1 MVDQTEDEKTAAQKA
16 QAAGLT
22 FEEAP
27 VVTPPPVV
35 TPTIPEVSLPKEEP
49 ITPQEN
55 VAPHLLDVPHSM
67 TKKPRRFKWLGTLI
81 FVVLL
86 FGLGIWLS
94 SQLRVFV
101 TPNTSVENFE
111 GTISVSPL
119 VFPTPLSSA
128 SASIATPSGA
138 VNAWQTVSVSAIGLL
153 LKSVTYQLPQ
163 IVVLPTCDGSGCPS
177 SGTNLM
183 GGTRFTV
190 AARGKGERLP
200 DFRKAI
206 LTDVNGKEFTMR
218 QTRVGG
224 KDVYE
229 YIGDF
234 VGRTGGGYQFT
245 KMRGVL
251 VPVTDA
257 VSVEFNHFA
266 PVGVVSDF
274 AADDAVFDQIIAS
287 IKVPTAATLSP
298 TIKPTVSA
306 TSSGN

>member
-27 VVTPPPVV
+27 VVTPPSVV
-35 TPTIPEVSLPKEEP
+35 TPTMPESSPKEEP
-49 ITPQEN
+49 ITSQEN
-55 VAPHLLDVPHSM
+55 IAPHLLDVPHSV

-81 FVVLL
+81 FVALL

-101 TPNTSVENFE
+101 TPDASLENFE
-111 GTISVSPL
+111 VTIPSSPL
-119 VFPTPLSSA
+119 LFPTPVSSA
-128 SASIATPSGA
+128 SASTATPSGT

-177 SGTNLM
+177 SGTNLI

-200 DFRKAI
+200 DFRGAI

-229 YIGDF
+229 YMGDF

-266 PVGVVSDF
+266 PMGVVSDF
-274 AADDAVFDQIIAS
+274 ASDDAVFDQIIAS
-287 IKVPTAATLSP
+287 IKLPISMTLSP
-298 TIKPTVSA
+298 TIKPTASA